1 MKFDLFRS
9 SVGLPYFTTP
19 LLRQRFP
26 DMSEGYLALQLTRW
40 CQAGKLAKIRKG
52 LYVFGDVGAGLPGL
66 ANEIVAPSY
75 LSGLWA
81 LGHYGMIPE
90 AVWEYTSVCRVSP
103 RRKVWQ
109 TPFGRFSYRQVKF
122 FSGYERVEWD
132 GLPVLHAVPEKA
144 LCDEWYLAGGEWT
157 VERHRQMRYQ
167 QIGGLKENWLE
178 EFVAGF
184 GSPRMHRALRTFSD
198 WRNESGTGETE

>member
-1 MKFDLFRS
+1 VKFEFFRR
-9 SVGLPYFTTP
+9 SVAFSYFSTAF
-19 LLRQRFP
+19 LRQRFP
-26 DMSEGYLALQLTRW
+26 DIAKGYLSLQLTRW
-40 CQAGKLAKIRKG
+40 CEAGRLVQIRKG
-52 LYVFGDVGAGLPGL
+52 LYAFADSEMGLPGL

-103 RRKVWQ
+103 RRKVWE

-122 FSGYERVEWD
+122 FSGYERVDWD
-132 GLPVLHAVPEKA
+132 GRHVFLAVPEKA
-144 LCDEWYLAGGEWT
+144 LCDEWYLAGGEWS
-157 VERHRQMRYQ
+157 VERHREMRYQ
-167 QIGGLKENWLE
+167 QIQGLKEELMQ

-184 GSPRMHRALRTFSD
+184 GSPRLERALGTFRE
-198 WRNESGTGETE
+198 WRKESGE

>member
-1 MKFDLFRS
+1 MKFDVFRA
-9 SVGLPYFTTP
+9 SVALPYFTTS

-26 DMSEGYLALQLTRW
+26 EIGKGYLALQLTRW

-52 LYVFGDVGAGLPGL
+52 LYAFGEIGAGLPGL

-132 GLPVLHAVPEKA
+132 ELPVLLAVPEKA

-167 QIGGLKENWLE
+167 QIGGLKEDRLG
-178 EFVAGF
+178 EFAAGF
-184 GSPRMHRALRTFSD
+184 RSLRMDRVLKTFFD
-198 WRNESGTGETE
+198 WRKGAGTEENE

>member
-1 MKFDLFRS
+1 MKFDVFRA
-9 SVGLPYFTTP
+9 SVALPYFTTS

-26 DMSEGYLALQLTRW
+26 DIGEGYLALQLTRW
-40 CQAGKLAKIRKG
+40 CQVGKLAKIRKG
-52 LYVFGDVGAGLPGL
+52 LYAFGKIGAGLPGL

-109 TPFGRFSYRQVKF
+109 TPFGRFSYRQAKF

-132 GLPVLHAVPEKA
+132 GLPVLLAVPEKA

-167 QIGGLKENWLE
+167 QIGGLNEDRLG
-178 EFVAGF
+178 EFAAGF
-184 GSPRMHRALRTFSD
+184 RSLRMDRVLKTFFD
-198 WRNESGTGETE
+198 WRKGAGTEEIE

>member
-1 MKFDLFRS
+1 VKFDVFRA
-9 SVGLPYFTTP
+9 SVALPYFTTS

-26 DMSEGYLALQLTRW
+26 DIGEGYLALQLTRW

-52 LYVFGDVGAGLPGL
+52 LYAFGEIGAGLPGL

-90 AVWEYTSVCRVSP
+90 AVWEYTSVCRVCP

-132 GLPVLHAVPEKA
+132 GLPVLLAVPEKA

-157 VERHRQMRYQ
+157 VERHWQMRYQ
-167 QIGGLKENWLE
+167 QIGGLNEDRLG
-178 EFVAGF
+178 EFAAGF
-184 GSPRMHRALRTFSD
+184 RSLRMDRVLKTFFD
-198 WRNESGTGETE
+198 WRKGAGTEEIE

>member
-1 MKFDLFRS
+1 VKFEVFRS
-9 SVGLPYFTTP
+9 KVGVSCFSTIF
-19 LLRQRFP
+19 LRQMFP
-26 DMSEGYLALQLTRW
+26 DLGVGYLSLQLTRW
-40 CQAGKLAKIRKG
+40 CEAGKLVKIRKG
-52 LYVFGDVGAGLPGL
+52 LYAFGDTSAGLPGL

-103 RRKVWQ
+103 RTKLWQ
-109 TPFGRFSYRQVKF
+109 TPFGRFSYRQLKF

-132 GLPVLHAVPEKA
+132 GRHVFLAVPEKA

-157 VERHRQMRYQ
+157 VERHREMRYQ
-167 QIGGLKENWLE
+167 QIGGLREHWLR
-178 EFVAGF
+178 EFVLGF
-184 GSPRMHRALRTFSD
+184 GSPRVERALGTFLEWHKEFD
-198 WRNESGTGETE
+198 MGEME

>member
-1 MKFDLFRS
+1 VKFEAFRS
-9 SVGLPYFTTP
+9 EVGASYFSTP
-19 LLRQRFP
+19 FLRQRFP
-26 DMSEGYLALQLTRW
+26 EIGEGYLAVQLSRW
-40 CQAGKLAKIRKG
+40 CRAGKLVKVRKG
-52 LYVFGDVGAGLPGL
+52 LYAFADSDRGLPGL

-103 RRKVWQ
+103 RRKVWE

-122 FSGYERVEWD
+122 FSGYERVDWE
-132 GLPVLHAVPEKA
+132 GLPVLLAVPEKA
-144 LCDEWYLAGGEWT
+144 LCDEWYLAGAEWS
-157 VERHRQMRYQ
+157 VARHQETRYQ
-167 QIGGLKENWLE
+167 QIEGLRGELMA

-184 GSPRMHRALRTFSD
+184 GSPRLERALRTFLE
-198 WRNESGTGETE
+198 WRKGAGE

>member
-1 MKFDLFRS
+1 MKFDVFRA
-9 SVGLPYFTTP
+9 SVALPYFTTS

-26 DMSEGYLALQLTRW
+26 DIGEGYLALQLTRW

-52 LYVFGDVGAGLPGL
+52 LYAFGEIGAGLPGL
-66 ANEIVAPSY
+66 GNEIVAPSY

-132 GLPVLHAVPEKA
+132 GLPVLLAVPEKA

-167 QIGGLKENWLE
+167 QIGGLNEDRLG
-178 EFVAGF
+178 EFAAGF
-184 GSPRMHRALRTFSD
+184 RSLRMNRVLKTFFD
-198 WRNESGTGETE
+198 WRREAGTEEIE